1 MKFASL
7 SFVTWRNFLVRP
19 GTVSDS
25 TFEQST
31 IVEVVGK
38 NRFEEVQIRNRF
50 GIFQSAV
57 DYNKRRKLVEKSDVL
72 PALEMVT
79 ELRFRYRRLRLRGRS
94 GFVAGL
100 VPAGLVGVFAA
111 GVDGLLAG

>member
-7 SFVTWRNFLVRP
+7 SFVTRRNFFVRP
-19 GTVSDS
+19 RPVSDGA
-25 TFEQST
+25 FEQST
-31 IVEVVGK
+31 IFEIVGE

-72 PALEMVT
+72 PALEMAT
-79 ELRFRYRRLRLRGRS
+79 ELQFRYRRLRGRS

-100 VPAGLVGVFAA
+100 VPAGLVELVVA
-111 GVDGLLAG
+111 GVDVLFAG